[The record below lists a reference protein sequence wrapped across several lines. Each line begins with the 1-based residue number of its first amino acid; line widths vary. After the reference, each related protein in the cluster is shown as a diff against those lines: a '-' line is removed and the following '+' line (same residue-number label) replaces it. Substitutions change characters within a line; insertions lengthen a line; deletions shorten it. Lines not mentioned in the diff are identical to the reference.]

1 MAKPN
6 FETQQSKCPRAE
18 YASGDFDIRHRFTLT
33 ASYEIPGPKGFGQL
47 LRRWKLNSIV
57 NLQTAQRWIAFDA
70 ANNFSGSFDNADRW
84 NYYRNPA
91 HFQSGSSSIPYCSG
105 PGDCSVT
112 SGISGI
118 QSSLSPSASAAMW
131 QQCVLAAPDS
141 STLESGGC
149 YVKGKSVMVPP
160 KNGTF
165 GTSSITS

>member
-84 NYYRNPA
+84 NYYGNPA
-91 HFQSGSSSIPYCSG
+91 DYQSGSSSIPYCSG
-105 PGDCSVT
+105 PGDRSVT

-118 QSSLSPSASAAMW
+118 QSSFSPLRFRRDVAAVRVGRTRL
-131 QQCVLAAPDS
+131 QHARERRLLREA
-141 STLESGGC
+141 
-149 YVKGKSVMVPP
+149 
-160 KNGTF
+160 NR
-165 GTSSITS
+165 